1 VAGLFVTFEGP
12 EGAGKSTQI
21 RLLADWLSASGHEV
35 RVTREPGGT
44 EIGERIRDVLLAGSS
59 IGMSPETEALLMS
72 AARAQHVTEVIRPSL
87 ERNQIVLCD
96 RYVDSTFAY
105 QGGGRGLSL
114 DDLRS
119 LQRFTT
125 GGLEPDLRILLDLP
139 VEIGLQRRLG
149 DKAPIN
155 RLDNEDIAFHRRVR
169 QTYLTLAK
177 SGNWVVLDAARA
189 PETIAKDLHELV
201 LELLARRRHEEPV
214 LTESA
219 T

>member
-21 RLLADWLSASGHEV
+21 RLLADRLSASGHDV

-96 RYVDSTFAY
+96 RYVDSTLAY

-119 LQRFTT
+119 LQRFAT

-139 VEIGLQRRLG
+139 VEIGLLRRLG
-149 DKAPIN
+149 DKWAIN

-169 QTYLTLAK
+169 QTYLTLAQT
-177 SGNWVVLDAARA
+177 GNWVIVDAARA
-189 PETIAKDLHELV
+189 SETIAMDVHELV
-201 LELLARRRHEEPV
+201 LELLARQRHDEPV